1 MTSGPSGLKAVTGTG
16 HVPPPADIFI
26 LSLPGTNKIQTC
38 LSLIRRAAVVGAA
51 RVGATIIGATN
62 IGVARVGAAIKQRR
76 SLVEVMLLAAGL
88 ESN

>member
-51 RVGATIIGATN
+51 RVGATIIG
-62 IGVARVGAAIKQRR
+62 VARVGAAIKQRR